1 MLLGGGLILILSAFA
16 VYGMAERA
24 FQPRRADLVVGA
36 RDFTEGQIL
45 AEIVKQQIEAHTG
58 LRVEIA
64 SNLPTSVGLKAMKN
78 GAVDVCAEYT
88 GNLLTNKEGLDLP
101 VPADR
106 TTITPLVRQ
115 EMRRRYGLVLL
126 DEFGLNNTY
135 ALCVTR
141 ATAGRYDLHKISDL
155 TRTPK
160 LRLVVDFSF
169 LTRPDGWQGLVGKYD
184 LHFDKPPQQVSPNLL
199 YRALEQNEADLVVGF
214 ATDWQIQSLDLV
226 VLEDD
231 RNYFPSYHAA
241 PLVREEVLNRR
252 PEVAEVLNRLG
263 GRIDDGAMRRMNYQV
278 AVEKRSEAEVAQRVP
293 AGPRVV
299 GSGQMIGRRP
309 RGNYSPAIVR

>member
-1 MLLGGGLILILSAFA
+1 MGWRSGL
-16 VYGMAERA
+16 

-58 LRVEIA
+58 LRVEVA
-64 SNLPTSVGLKAMKN
+64 SNLPTSVSLKAMKS
-78 GAVDVCAEYT
+78 GAIDVYPEYT

-106 TTITPLVRQ
+106 TTITALVRR
-115 EMRRRYGLVLL
+115 EMQRRFGLVVL

-141 ATAGRYDLHKISDL
+141 ATADRYALRKISDL
-155 TRTPK
+155 GRTPK

-231 RNYFPSYHAA
+231 RSYFPSYHAA
-241 PLVREEVLNRR
+241 PLVREEVLKRH
-252 PEVAEVLNRLG
+252 PEVAEVLNRLA
-263 GRIDDGAMRRMNYQV
+263 GRIDDRAMRRMNYQV
-278 AVEKRSEAEVAQRVP
+278 AVEKRSEAEVARAFLLDQGLLE
-293 AGPRVV
+293 A
-299 GSGQMIGRRP
+299 
-309 RGNYSPAIVR
+309 AK